1 MQNDKRNNIDYDV
14 ENLLKARFI
23 VSRVNKL
30 WKGMKLSY
38 VIYLMNFTQ

>member
-23 VSRVNKL
+23 GESDENYPKHALHMVSRVNKL
-30 WKGMKLSY
+30 
-38 VIYLMNFTQ
+38 